1 MGESGEAGPERD
13 PQLEAQGWAA
23 GDPPALLQGEAPEPP
38 ALETAGRL
46 LPPGAAVAVLR
57 LSWGG

>member
-13 PQLEAQGWAA
+13 PQLKAQGWAA
-23 GDPPALLQGEAPEPP
+23 GDPAALLQGE
-38 ALETAGRL
+38 
-46 LPPGAAVAVLR
+46 PPGAPSFGDSWAPAAARSRVAVLR